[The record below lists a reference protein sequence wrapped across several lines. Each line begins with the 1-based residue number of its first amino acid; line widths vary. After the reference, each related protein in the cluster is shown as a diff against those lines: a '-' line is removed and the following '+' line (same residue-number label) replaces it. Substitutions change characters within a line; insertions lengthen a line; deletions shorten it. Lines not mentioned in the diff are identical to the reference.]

1 MKWYVSEWAR
11 RVSLV
16 VEALTFSVS
25 VQPFGA
31 EDAILGCIAEF
42 VLWVGVVDV
51 TGIAGCARKGGG
63 RADEGSERKR
73 RQSKG

>member
-1 MKWYVSEWAR
+1 VELNVSEWSR

-31 EDAILGCIAEF
+31 EDAIVDCLDE
-42 VLWVGVVDV
+42 VV
-51 TGIAGCARKGGG
+51 
-63 RADEGSERKR
+63 S
-73 RQSKG
+73 

>member
-1 MKWYVSEWAR
+1 VKWYVSEWAR

-31 EDAILGCIAEF
+31 EDAIVKCLDE
-42 VLWVGVVDV
+42 VV
-51 TGIAGCARKGGG
+51 
-63 RADEGSERKR
+63 S
-73 RQSKG
+73 